1 LQQSATEQEL
11 MSRIERQRNE
21 RKDAAAAKAAAVN
34 AEDDI
39 GMASTKPSLIS
50 AAQPLQVGGLTSDL
64 KREAI
69 RTIDPLG
76 VNNIDLL
83 SAEAA
88 RFKGDGPGSSNTG
101 GSIQGNQ
108 RGGAAG
114 ASGGSLLAA
123 KERINLLQ
131 KLQQAPFG
139 GGSVT
144 KGKYTRN
151 RNRAIEASA
160 GANSQAMAGVSIVPQ
175 DENFDPLLFL
185 TIVHGASSFED
196 LKRGQQNLEK
206 AMGSQENQLQELVNE
221 HYESFVRCADGIHWF
236 KNMIAEEFIS
246 NGKSYACSPV
256 FEILFLWLMKSM

>member
-1 LQQSATEQEL
+1 

-21 RKDAAAAKAAAVN
+21 RKDVAANKAATM
-34 AEDDI
+34 EDDHAA
-39 GMASTKPSLIS
+39 GRRGKTSSVS
-50 AAQPLQVGGLTSDL
+50 AGSQAIQMGALTTDL

-88 RFKGDGPGSSNTG
+88 RTKGEGPGAGGGGTG
-101 GSIQGNQ
+101 QGAQ
-108 RGGAAG
+108 RGTTAAL
-114 ASGGSLLAA
+114 SGSLLAA

-139 GGSVT
+139 GASAA

-151 RNRAIEASA
+151 RNRAIKASA
-160 GANSQAMAGVSIVPQ
+160 DAKSQAMAGVSIVPQ

-185 TIVHGASSFED
+185 TIVHGASSFDD
-196 LKRGQQNLEK
+196 LRRGQQNLEK
-206 AMGSQENQLQELVNE
+206 AMGSQANQLQELVNE

-236 KNMIAEEFIS
+236 KNMIAEEFIR
-246 NGKSYACSPV
+246 NGKPRAPLTCRD
-256 FEILFLWLMKSM
+256 